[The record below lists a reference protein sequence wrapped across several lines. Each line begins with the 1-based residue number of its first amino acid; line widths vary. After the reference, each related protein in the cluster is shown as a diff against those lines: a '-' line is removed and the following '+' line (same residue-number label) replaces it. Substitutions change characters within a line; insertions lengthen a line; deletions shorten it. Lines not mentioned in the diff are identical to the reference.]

1 MPHGI
6 GSAHALQLFERD
18 SELATPAPLLKGN
31 DVNDAVWKEP
41 GVRFPVTCPICAR
54 ALLTELPV
62 ALIAEALIMGSSI
75 RLHAGCHDVYW
86 DATEL
91 EVEQIREY
99 LSAGVVTVQRRES

>member
-1 MPHGI
+1 L
-6 GSAHALQLFERD
+6 S
-18 SELATPAPLLKGN
+18 TPVPLLKSNNGN
-31 DVNDAVWKEP
+31 DGAWKEP

-62 ALIAEALIMGSSI
+62 ALIAEALIGRSSI

-91 EVEQIREY
+91 QVEQIREY
-99 LSAGVVTVQRRES
+99 LRAGAVIDHRGES